1 MATETRWE
9 GAVLD
14 KLTSNGE
21 RVAVIEKDVSELKS
35 DTKQL
40 KEDVSELK
48 KDVSILKEDVSELKK
63 DVSILKEDVSELK
76 TTVNTLVEDVN
87 DIKSILGWL
96 KWIGGAVI
104 TIALALVAN
113 AISTYVLHF

>member
-21 RVAVIEKDVSELKS
+21 RVAVIERDVSELKS

-40 KEDVSELK
+40 KEDVS
-48 KDVSILKEDVSELKK
+48 
-63 DVSILKEDVSELK
+63 ILKEDVSELK
-76 TTVNTLVEDVN
+76 TTTNKLVEDIS

-113 AISTYVLHF
+113 AISTYVLRF

>member
-1 MATETRWE
+1 MGRS
-9 GAVLD
+9 GIRFHY
-14 KLTSNGE
+14 SPGE
-21 RVAVIEKDVSELKS
+21 RVAVIERDLSELKS

-48 KDVSILKEDVSELKK
+48 
-63 DVSILKEDVSELK
+63 
-76 TTVNTLVEDVN
+76 TTTNKLVEDVS

>member
-21 RVAVIEKDVSELKS
+21 RIAVIEKDVSELK
-35 DTKQL
+35 TTTNKL
-40 KEDVSELK
+40 VEDVSE
-48 KDVSILKEDVSELKK
+48 
-63 DVSILKEDVSELK
+63 
-76 TTVNTLVEDVN
+76 
-87 DIKSILGWL
+87 IKSILGWL

-113 AISTYVLHF
+113 AISTYVLRF

>member
-21 RVAVIEKDVSELKS
+21 RIAVIEKDVSELKS

-40 KEDVSELK
+40 KEN
-48 KDVSILKEDVSELKK
+48 
-63 DVSILKEDVSELK
+63 VSELK
-76 TTVNTLVEDVN
+76 TTVHQLVADVS

-113 AISTYVLHF
+113 AISTYVLRF

>member
-21 RVAVIEKDVSELKS
+21 RIAVIERDVSELKS

-40 KEDVSELK
+40 KEDVSELR
-48 KDVSILKEDVSELKK
+48 
-63 DVSILKEDVSELK
+63 
-76 TTVNTLVEDVN
+76 TTVNTIVGDVS

-104 TIALALVAN
+104 TIALVLVAN
-113 AISTYVLHF
+113 AISTYVLRF

>member
-9 GAVLD
+9 GAVLE

-21 RVAVIEKDVSELKS
+21 RIAVVERDLSELNSKVSKLDTKVSKLDTKVSELDAKFDYLMKDVSE
-35 DTKQL
+35 
-40 KEDVSELK
+40 
-48 KDVSILKEDVSELKK
+48 
-63 DVSILKEDVSELK
+63 
-76 TTVNTLVEDVN
+76 
-87 DIKSILGWL
+87 IKALLGWL
-96 KWIGGAVI
+96 KWIGGAIV

>member
-21 RVAVIEKDVSELKS
+21 RIAVIEKDVSELKS

-48 KDVSILKEDVSELKK
+48 
-63 DVSILKEDVSELK
+63 
-76 TTVNTLVEDVN
+76 TTVNTLVGDVS

-113 AISTYVLHF
+113 AISTYVLRF

>member
-14 KLTSNGE
+14 KLTNNGE
-21 RVAVIEKDVSELKS
+21 RAAVIEKDVSELKS

-48 KDVSILKEDVSELKK
+48 TTVHTIVKADVSELT
-63 DVSILKEDVSELK
+63 SRIYSWLAQRGLVSERELPLLSALK
-76 TTVNTLVEDVN
+76 LTTNKL
-87 DIKSILGWL
+87 SRRR
-96 KWIGGAVI
+96 
-104 TIALALVAN
+104 
-113 AISTYVLHF
+113 

>member
-21 RVAVIEKDVSELKS
+21 RIAVIEKDVSELK
-35 DTKQL
+35 
-40 KEDVSELK
+40 
-48 KDVSILKEDVSELKK
+48 
-63 DVSILKEDVSELK
+63 
-76 TTVNTLVEDVN
+76 TTTNKLVEDISE
-87 DIKSILGWL
+87 IKSILGWL

-113 AISTYVLHF
+113 AISTYVLRF

>member
-14 KLTSNGE
+14 KLTNNGE
-21 RVAVIEKDVSELKS
+21 RIAVIER
-35 DTKQL
+35 
-40 KEDVSELK
+40 
-48 KDVSILKEDVSELKK
+48 
-63 DVSILKEDVSELK
+63 DVSELK
-76 TTVNTLVEDVN
+76 TTTNKLVEDISE
-87 DIKSILGWL
+87 IKSILGWL

-113 AISTYVLHF
+113 AIFTYVLRF

>member
-21 RVAVIEKDVSELKS
+21 RIAVIEKDVSELK
-35 DTKQL
+35 TTVNRL
-40 KEDVSELK
+40 VEDVSE
-48 KDVSILKEDVSELKK
+48 
-63 DVSILKEDVSELK
+63 
-76 TTVNTLVEDVN
+76 
-87 DIKSILGWL
+87 IKSLLGWL

>member
-21 RVAVIEKDVSELKS
+21 RIAVIER
-35 DTKQL
+35 
-40 KEDVSELK
+40 
-48 KDVSILKEDVSELKK
+48 
-63 DVSILKEDVSELK
+63 DVSELK
-76 TTVNTLVEDVN
+76 TTTNKLVEDISE
-87 DIKSILGWL
+87 IKSILGWL

-113 AISTYVLHF
+113 AISTYVLRF

>member
-14 KLTSNGE
+14 KLTNNGE
-21 RVAVIEKDVSELKS
+21 RIAVIEKDVTELKS

-48 KDVSILKEDVSELKK
+48 
-63 DVSILKEDVSELK
+63 
-76 TTVNTLVEDVN
+76 TTTNKLVEDIS

-104 TIALALVAN
+104 TIVALVAN
-113 AISTYVLHF
+113 AISTYLLRF

>member
-48 KDVSILKEDVSELKK
+48 
-63 DVSILKEDVSELK
+63 
-76 TTVNTLVEDVN
+76 TTVNTLVGDVS

-113 AISTYVLHF
+113 AISTYVLRF

>member
-9 GAVLD
+9 GAVLE

-21 RVAVIEKDVSELKS
+21 RIAVIEKDVSELK
-35 DTKQL
+35 
-40 KEDVSELK
+40 
-48 KDVSILKEDVSELKK
+48 
-63 DVSILKEDVSELK
+63 
-76 TTVNTLVEDVN
+76 TTTNKLVEDISE
-87 DIKSILGWL
+87 IKSILGWL

-113 AISTYVLHF
+113 AISTYLLRF